1 MEEQRMKLYEI
12 AYPDENNKDVTE
24 ILTEDEILASYWNY
38 WKERMESVGKHDEI
52 SREKCIEDWCVIHW
66 AVEAN
71 VPI

>member
-1 MEEQRMKLYEI
+1 MRGMWWLR
-12 AYPDENNKDVTE
+12 
-24 ILTEDEILASYWNY
+24 NY